1 MKLIKTLIYIGRH
14 RVNALTKITQLVSWH
29 ADRKDQP

>member
-1 MKLIKTLIYIGRH
+1 MPRIFGPLIYIGRH

-29 ADRKDQP
+29 KDQR